1 LKLPLLLTQFLY
13 QHKKLN
19 LPGIG
24 SFTLDPSFTVP
35 DDVDKHPEA
44 IIQGIEYSHTTIH
57 KADDDLIDF
66 IKLHTG
72 KIKPLAEADLESYLA
87 LGIQLLNI
95 GKPFYL
101 EGIGAITKTKEAT
114 YEFTPGSYS
123 AYKIEDLEA
132 ESKERSE
139 KRKSVFEEKH
149 DEYAPQSNKLRAF
162 LLVAGILGGL
172 ALIGWGGYT
181 LYKKNTYPE
190 TNTTTSENKN
200 AVKAADT
207 TTAKTDTTSNPV
219 ATPANTD
226 TQKSV
231 KPVVVAPLRTSGD
244 SVIYK
249 YVVLETDKKF
259 KALRRYNQLLSYQL
273 KVKMDTKDSSFFKL
287 YFTFP
292 ALTKDTVR
300 IKDSL
305 NRTYSTSVVIER

>member
-1 LKLPLLLTQFLY
+1 MKLPLLLTQFLY

-24 SFTLDPSFTVP
+24 SFTLDPSFSVP
-35 DDVDKHPEA
+35 EDADKHPEET
-44 IIQGIEYSHTTIH
+44 IQGIEFNHTTIP
-57 KADDDLIDF
+57 KADEDLIDF

-72 KIKPLAEADLESYLA
+72 KIRPLAEADLESYLA

-101 EGIGAITKTKEAT
+101 EGIGAITKTKEGL

-123 AYKIEDLEA
+123 TYKIEDLEA

-139 KRKSVFEEKH
+139 KKKSVFEEQH
-149 DEYAPQSNKLRAF
+149 DEYAPQTNRLRTF
-162 LLVAGILGGL
+162 LLTVGILGGL
-172 ALIGWGGYT
+172 ALIAWGGYS

-190 TNTTTSENKN
+190 SNNNENISS
-200 AVKAADT
+200 VKKDT
-207 TTAKTDTTSNPV
+207 TTVQKDSTTSAQV
-219 ATPANTD
+219 QSQTSADTAKSRKPAET
-226 TQKSV
+226 
-231 KPVVVAPLRTSGD
+231 PVVYTSGD
-244 SVIYK
+244 SVLYK
-249 YVVLETDKKF
+249 YVVLETDKKY
-259 KALRRYNQLLSYQL
+259 KALKRYNQLLSYQL
-273 KVKMDTKDSSFFKL
+273 KIKMDTKDSSFFKL

-305 NRTYSTSVVIER
+305 NRTYATKVFIER